1 MNNNEK
7 SKTKPNTNEKS
18 KTKPTTKQTTK
29 KLKLKMGE
37 LNELLFLK
45 DMEKFFNENNH
56 NIEMVKTYD
65 KFYPIDFILTKL
77 NDTWCYI
84 ELKSRI
90 NYDDEDLKLFISY
103 SKINY
108 IKAFKMKNVI
118 IVWWNMETLS
128 YFYVLLTN
136 ELIDELLNSRTKLV
150 CSTRT
155 IIVDKK
161 YVSKTKSINDI
172 GKIVVDL

>member
-1 MNNNEK
+1 
-7 SKTKPNTNEKS
+7 
-18 KTKPTTKQTTK
+18 
-29 KLKLKMGE
+29 
-37 LNELLFLK
+37 
-45 DMEKFFNENNH
+45 
-56 NIEMVKTYD
+56 
-65 KFYPIDFILTKL
+65 
-77 NDTWCYI
+77 
-84 ELKSRI
+84 
-90 NYDDEDLKLFISY
+90 
-103 SKINY
+103 
-108 IKAFKMKNVI
+108 MKNVI